1 MALRSNICASR
12 LFRVRGVNPAEQ
24 VAAVEM
30 PTRNLAQSV
39 RQYRFF
45 LRSRGRLRRSAND
58 GDALKKATS
67 LTYLAKLSLRSVRL
81 DKCRL
86 ANDGGGAAETAL
98 RPNLSRSLVFL
109 PYGRP
114 TLPGKKPMRHRQ
126 RSAWPNLFAMIG
138 QLPPKNIHGA
148 LPTWLILQVFRP
160 LRVVCS

>member
-67 LTYLAKLSLRSVRL
+67 LESF
-81 DKCRL
+81 
-86 ANDGGGAAETAL
+86 GAAETAL

-148 LPTWLILQVFRP
+148 LPKWLILQVFRP